1 MRNTLRTDWPHW
13 LLLTVS
19 FALAAASWSSA
30 PERIPVHWGLDGRVD
45 RYGGKLEGLLLL
57 PLLSLVLYL
66 VMLWLPRLDPGRA
79 NYEAFSSAYAT
90 VRLAVLA
97 VLTGAYGVVQLWV
110 HGRAVSLA
118 TWVPFL
124 LGAMLVVLGSVLGKL
139 RPNWFVG
146 IRTPWTLSSKQAW
159 TRTHRAGGW
168 LFIVVG
174 VLSMGVAALRSEWG
188 LSAMLVALS
197 ASVVGLVAYSYAV
210 WRGDPE
216 KVPPA
221 GTLPAGKE

>member
-97 VLTGAYGVVQLWV
+97 VLT
-110 HGRAVSLA
+110 
-118 TWVPFL
+118 
-124 LGAMLVVLGSVLGKL
+124 GAMLVVLGSVLGKL